1 MSNNKK
7 LVIVP
12 NVQILNSDIGGFLPS
27 PKLNPLPPEKNLF
40 LTTLRTNNLKSNQV
54 EMKLSALK
62 SVVNLG
68 LENVANNTIS
78 TRSKQFF
85 NSTRQS
91 PKTLTERSIDKI
103 KDKKDR
109 YAAHAFGNNKLESI
123 ERNLRK
129 TFLLRKEGSVQRL
142 EFN

>member
-1 MSNNKK
+1 MPGK
-7 LVIVP
+7 I
-12 NVQILNSDIGGFLPS
+12 
-27 PKLNPLPPEKNLF
+27 KNLNKIIKDKYLRLKTNIERIYKLLESF
-40 LTTLRTNNLKSNQV
+40 HNTIYNKPLTGDYNKDNEESRSKRIYYD
-54 EMKLSALK
+54 K
-62 SVVNLG
+62 
-68 LENVANNTIS
+68 NVANNTIS

-123 ERNLRK
+123 ERNLSK

>member
-1 MSNNKK
+1 
-7 LVIVP
+7 
-12 NVQILNSDIGGFLPS
+12 
-27 PKLNPLPPEKNLF
+27 
-40 LTTLRTNNLKSNQV
+40 
-54 EMKLSALK
+54 MKLSALK

-68 LENVANNTIS
+68 LENIANNTIS

-103 KDKKDR
+103 KDKKER

-123 ERNLRK
+123 ERNLSK